1 MTRSGAFSANFKKI
15 PELCLLVPLVMCM
28 KTYYWFNRNRL
39 LSHLRTSFCALAIAG
54 ASVILPNAE
63 ASGSPPGTITGG
75 FAPCF
80 NFAGPP
86 RQVGEDTIITFNVTA
101 DVTGDFN
108 GTLAG
113 TELDVIHRDG
123 SITLHGTA
131 LFTGSFGDRSGTFVF
146 TYTGIGNANTGHET
160 LNFVGR
166 RGTDGLAGIH
176 TQGTAVGD
184 LVPGTPDCPIAGSGT
199 YTGRIVFAPR

>member
-1 MTRSGAFSANFKKI
+1 
-15 PELCLLVPLVMCM
+15 M
-28 KTYYWFNRNRL
+28 KTYYWLNQNRF
-39 LSHLRTSFCALAIAG
+39 LSHLRGSFFALAIAG
-54 ASVILPNAE
+54 ALLTLPSVE

-86 RQVGEDTIITFNVTA
+86 RQVGQDTIITFNVTA
-101 DVTGDFN
+101 EVTGDFN

-113 TELDVIHRDG
+113 TELDIIHRDG

-131 LFTGSFGDRSGTFVF
+131 LFTGSFNGGPSGTFVF
-146 TYTGIGNANTGHET
+146 SYTGIGNAVTGHET
-160 LNFVGR
+160 LNFVGT
-166 RGTDGLAGIH
+166 RGTAGLAGIY

-184 LVPGTPDCPIAGSGT
+184 LVPGTPDCPIAGAGT
-199 YTGRIVFAPR
+199 YTGHVVFAP